1 MKSAA
6 PWALGLA
13 VLSAALLLPPWAWGQ
28 MRTHSGALTRQS
40 GIEHPKELERRIF
53 QLTNEARR
61 KNGLPTLERDE
72 TLMAA
77 ARDKSDDMARR
88 HYFSHTNPEGKT
100 MIDRFD
106 EEKPAKIGLMGKV
119 GENIHMGQRNDYSDT
134 KTAARVIVDSWMLS
148 PGHRQNILNPA
159 YTHLGVGVAVKGKE
173 CYATQSFGQ
182 RLSQPDA
189 RRP

>member
-61 KNGLPTLERDE
+61 KKRP
-72 TLMAA
+72 
-77 ARDKSDDMARR
+77 AR
-88 HYFSHTNPEGKT
+88 
-100 MIDRFD
+100 
-106 EEKPAKIGLMGKV
+106 
-119 GENIHMGQRNDYSDT
+119 
-134 KTAARVIVDSWMLS
+134 
-148 PGHRQNILNPA
+148 PG
-159 YTHLGVGVAVKGKE
+159 TG
-173 CYATQSFGQ
+173 
-182 RLSQPDA
+182 
-189 RRP
+189 

>member
-1 MKSAA
+1 MKCVA

-13 VLSAALLLPPWAWGQ
+13 LLSVTLLQPPCAWGQ
-28 MRTHSGALTRQS
+28 VRTHSGALTKQS

-61 KNGLPTLERDE
+61 KNGLPALEPDE
-72 TLMAA
+72 TLMTL
-77 ARDKSDDMARR
+77 AREKSDDMARR
-88 HYFSHTNPEGKT
+88 RYFSHTSPEGKT
-100 MIDRFD
+100 IIDHYD
-106 EEKPAKIGLMGKV
+106 NEKPAKIGLMGRI
-119 GENIHMGQRNDYSDT
+119 GENIHMGQRNDYSDI

-159 YTHLGVGVAVKGKE
+159 YTNLGVGVAVKGKE

-182 RLSQPDA
+182 KIGQKIIS
-189 RRP
+189 RP

>member
-1 MKSAA
+1 MKFAA

-13 VLSAALLLPPWAWGQ
+13 LLSVILLQPPWAWGQ
-28 MRTHSGALTRQS
+28 LRTHSGALKS

-61 KNGLPTLERDE
+61 KNGLSTLEPDE
-72 TLMAA
+72 TLMTM
-77 ARDKSDDMARR
+77 ARGKSDDMAKR
-88 HYFSHTNPEGKT
+88 HYFSHTSPEGKT
-100 MIDRFD
+100 LIDHYD
-106 EEKPAKIGLMGKV
+106 EEKPAKIGLLGRI
-119 GENIHMGQRNDYSDT
+119 GENIHMGQRNDYSDI

-159 YTHLGVGVAVKGKE
+159 YTNLGVGVAIKGKE

-182 RLSQPDA
+182 RIGSTMMK
-189 RRP
+189 RP

>member
-1 MKSAA
+1 MKCVS

-13 VLSAALLLPPWAWGQ
+13 LLSVTLLQPPWAWGQ
-28 MRTHSGALTRQS
+28 VRTHSGALNRQS

-61 KNGLPTLERDE
+61 KNGLSALEPDNMLTTL
-72 TLMAA
+72 
-77 ARDKSDDMARR
+77 AREKSDDMAKRQ
-88 HYFSHTNPEGKT
+88 YFSHTNPEGKT
-100 MIDRFD
+100 IIDHYD
-106 EEKPAKIGLMGKV
+106 DEKPAKIGLLGKI
-119 GENIHMGQRNDYSDT
+119 GENIHMGQRNDYSDI
-134 KTAARVIVDSWMLS
+134 KTSARVIVDSWMIS
-148 PGHRQNILNPA
+148 PGHRKNILDPA

-182 RLSQPDA
+182 KVGQKMM